1 MAIRY
6 YYLWTLKKLSERN
19 IIEWHVDKTNTDYL
33 YEIQSKELKD
43 NFQYLSYLYNYIWYG
58 EFEMND
64 ITFNQAQKAFEKT
77 LQSLR

>member
-1 MAIRY
+1 
-6 YYLWTLKKLSERN
+6 LKKLSERN

-64 ITFNQAQKAFEKT
+64 TTFNQAQKAFEKT
-77 LQSLR
+77 LQSMR